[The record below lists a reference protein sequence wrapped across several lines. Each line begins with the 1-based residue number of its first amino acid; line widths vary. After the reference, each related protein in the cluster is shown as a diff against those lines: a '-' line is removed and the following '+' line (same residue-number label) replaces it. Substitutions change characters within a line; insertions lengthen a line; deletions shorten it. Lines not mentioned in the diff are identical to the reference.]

1 MFTNHHSAKRKQ
13 MQIYANI
20 LNKRQLNAD
29 FIPCIGMGGQR
40 EAPRRKGTSPS
51 AIKKV
56 NYHTQQ
62 KNGCAPNVPRLFYTL
77 FTLVLHFKSVKQV

>member
-62 KNGCAPNVPRLFYTL
+62 KTVARPTFLAYFTLYLHLFYTL
-77 FTLVLHFKSVKQV
+77 KV

>member
-29 FIPCIGMGGQR
+29 FIPCIGMGGA
-40 EAPRRKGTSPS
+40 EGSPP
-51 AIKKV
+51 AEG
-56 NYHTQQ
+56 Y
-62 KNGCAPNVPRLFYTL
+62 
-77 FTLVLHFKSVKQV
+77 FTLCNKKSELSYSTKKRLRAQRSSLILHFIYTCFTL